1 MKYFTPELFVRG
13 NSTDARQVRGVEEEW
28 EQALRRYERRW
39 RKIRAAFPE
48 GVRRFDEAT
57 VHLHDA
63 EVLHLAREDQR
74 FVMVLQPEIP
84 AQNLVIL
91 MFTLT
96 KDPVILTEALPDA
109 VRTQRRLWLYEEFD
123 RDRHNQFHFEV
134 LLSNG
139 WIVQLSFR
147 DFQFLAGETIVSTT
161 NGQTGRL
168 TKTTATR
175 SV

>member
-39 RKIRAAFPE
+39 RKIKATFPE
-48 GVRRFDEAT
+48 ALRRFDEST
-57 VHLHDA
+57 VRLHDA